1 MDPQVRAISK
11 VVGFLEYI
19 LAVGLVG
26 AHFFDIFW
34 SYGDFVNNDVI
45 TSTVTDSLSDPS
57 G

>member
-34 SYGDFVNNDVI
+34 SYVVNNDVI
-45 TSTVTDSLSDPS
+45 TSTVTDSV
-57 G
+57 